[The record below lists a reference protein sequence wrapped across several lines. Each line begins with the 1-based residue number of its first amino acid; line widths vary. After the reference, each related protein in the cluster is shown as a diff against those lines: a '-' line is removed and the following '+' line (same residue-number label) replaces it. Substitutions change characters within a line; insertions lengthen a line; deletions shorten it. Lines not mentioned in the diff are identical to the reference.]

1 MAQPSLRGHQGQF
14 KVYKDGSLVD
24 ILCVTNV
31 KAALDSSF
39 SRAFYVGNTVG
50 ESDQTIEGWSGS
62 FESEVKNKTLEQFFD
77 ALINDNLNGIGI
89 SDYTFTVTENY
100 PDGTVSTYVYTD
112 CVFKYSRSAAGLNEK
127 ITKSVEFQAGARLT
141 VA

>member
-24 ILCVTNV
+24 IVCVTNV
-31 KAALDSSF
+31 KVSMDSSMTR
-39 SRAFYVGNTVG
+39 SFYVGNTVG
-50 ESDQTIEGWSGS
+50 ESDQTVEGWSGS
-62 FESEVKNKTLEQFFD
+62 FDQEVKSATLESFFD
-77 ALINDNLNGIGI
+77 ALINDNNNGIGV

-100 PDGTVSTYVYTD
+100 PDGTVSSYVYVD

-127 ITKSVEFQAGARLT
+127 ITKSIEFQAAARLK
-141 VA
+141 VS